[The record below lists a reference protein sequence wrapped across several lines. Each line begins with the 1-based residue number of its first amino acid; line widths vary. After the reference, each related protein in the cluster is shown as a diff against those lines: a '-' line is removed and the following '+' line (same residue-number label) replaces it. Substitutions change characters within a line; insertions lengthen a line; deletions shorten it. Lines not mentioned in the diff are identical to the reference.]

1 MKEKTIAIIIWIAIY
16 GFASVGIYNLFNW
29 LIWTYK

>member
-16 GFASVGIYNLFNW
+16 GFAAVGIYKFLDW
-29 LIWTYK
+29 LI

>member
-16 GFASVGIYNLFNW
+16 GFAAVGIYKFITW
-29 LIWTYK
+29 LI

>member
-16 GFASVGIYNLFNW
+16 GFAAVGFYNLLNW
-29 LIWTYK
+29 LI